1 MAKKSFVM
9 YESWAAMIAAL
20 PDNQALQLTRAIC
33 AYQLGRNYVID
44 DPIVKAYF
52 ESTVL
57 PEMDENARKYQAKVE
72 NANAT
77 NKKRNANSKSV
88 TQSSESVTQN
98 AKSVSVDV
106 DVDVDVDEDVDVND
120 DEDVN
125 EIPTGSERDKRESA
139 DYKAV
144 VAMYNDT
151 CVSFP
156 RIKSLSEARKKA
168 IKARLKTHCMADM
181 QQVFTNAEASEF
193 LKGSNS
199 RNWSATFDWMMNDRN
214 FTKILDGNYNDRKE
228 RARSGTTSG
237 YVDAIQHRFD
247 PINDWLQEG
256 SDDTGGV

>member
-52 ESTVL
+52 ESTIL
-57 PEMDENARKYQAKVE
+57 PAMDENNRKYQAKVE

-77 NKKRNANSKSV
+77 NKKRNANAKSV
-88 TQSSESVTQN
+88 TQANESVTQN

-106 DVDVDVDEDVDVND
+106 DVNEDVNVDVND
-120 DEDVN
+120 DVNDDENADVD
-125 EIPTGSERDKRESA
+125 EIPSGSERDKRESV
-139 DYKAV
+139 DYKTV

-168 IKARLKTHCMADM
+168 IKARLKTHSMADM

-228 RARSGTTSG
+228 TARSGTPKYTDVGDLSP
-237 YVDAIQHRFD
+237 DEFS
-247 PINDWLQEG
+247 NLLM
-256 SDDTGGV
+256 GG

>member
-9 YESWAAMIAAL
+9 YESWAAMIGAL

-33 AYQLGRNYVID
+33 AYQIGSNYVID
-44 DPIVKAYF
+44 DPVVKAYF
-52 ESTVL
+52 ESTIL
-57 PEMDENARKYQAKVE
+57 PEMDDNARKYQAKVE

-77 NKKRNANSKSV
+77 NRKRNANAKSV
-88 TQSSESVTQN
+88 TQANDSVTQN

-106 DVDVDVDEDVDVND
+106 DVDEDVDE
-120 DEDVN
+120 
-125 EIPTGSERDKRESA
+125 IPSGSERDKRESA
-139 DYKAV
+139 DYKTV

-168 IKARLKTHCMADM
+168 IKARLKTHSMADM
-181 QQVFTNAEASEF
+181 QQVFTNAEESDF

-214 FTKILDGNYNDRKE
+214 FTKILDGNYRNNGQRGRPNDDPYAGI
-228 RARSGTTSG
+228 RAW
-237 YVDAIQHRFD
+237 A
-247 PINDWLQEG
+247 QEE
-256 SDDTGGV
+256 GVTI

>member
-9 YESWAAMIAAL
+9 YESWAAMIGAL

-57 PEMDENARKYQAKVE
+57 PEMDENNRKYQAKVD

-77 NKKRNANSKSV
+77 NKKRNANAKSV

-106 DVDVDVDEDVDVND
+106 DVDEDEDVDVDVND

-168 IKARLKTHCMADM
+168 IKARLKTHSMADI
-181 QQVFTNAEASEF
+181 QQVFTNAEESEF

-214 FTKILDGNYNDRKE
+214 FTKILDGNYRNNGQRG
-228 RARSGTTSG
+228 R
-237 YVDAIQHRFD
+237 
-247 PINDWLQEG
+247 P
-256 SDDTGGV
+256 SDDPYAGIRAWAQEEGMTI

>member
-20 PDNQALQLTRAIC
+20 PNNQALQLTRAIC
-33 AYQLGRNYVID
+33 AYQLEKNYVID

-52 ESTVL
+52 ESTIL
-57 PEMDENARKYQAKVE
+57 PAMDENNRKYQAKVE

-77 NKKRNANSKSV
+77 NKKRNANAKSV
-88 TQSSESVTQN
+88 TQSNESVTQN

-106 DVDVDVDEDVDVND
+106 NEDVNVDVND
-120 DEDVN
+120 DENADVD
-125 EIPTGSERDKRESA
+125 EIPSGSERDKRESV
-139 DYKAV
+139 DYKTV

-168 IKARLKTHCMADM
+168 IKARLKTHSMADI
-181 QQVFTNAEASEF
+181 QQVFANAEESEF

-214 FTKILDGNYNDRKE
+214 FTKILDGNYRNNGQRG
-228 RARSGTTSG
+228 R
-237 YVDAIQHRFD
+237 
-247 PINDWLQEG
+247 P
-256 SDDTGGV
+256 SDDPYAGIRAWAQEEGMTI